1 MTAAQ
6 TYWWLAPLISF
17 LALVAVIW
25 FQWGQH
31 QVRKYRLRRGFR
43 AFLAYGPTDSNEHL
57 DLRLPANS
65 KAMVQIRIRPRMPY
79 RQIELVFGCEGP
91 EHTRPIPLRVL
102 NRFIKVGA
110 NRQQCPETH
119 PNNYIDHGDHYH
131 IGGVVDRAPPHT
143 YALEFVMQTKG
154 PGRYP
159 VLLEII
165 TEVGEA
171 KPKKEL
177 YLTVIDNITG
187 VVGVHLAEDEAPGS
201 LAPSPATG

>member
-31 QVRKYRLRRGFR
+31 QARKYRLKRGFN
-43 AFLAYGPTDSNEHL
+43 AFLAYGPAAPDEQL

-65 KAMVQIRIRPRMPY
+65 KVMVQIRIRPRMAY
-79 RQIELVFGCEGP
+79 RQIELVFGCRGP
-91 EHTRPIPLRVL
+91 EETRPVPLRVL

-110 NRQQCPETH
+110 SRQQSPATH

-131 IGGVVDRAPPHT
+131 IGGTVDRAPPHT

-165 TEVGEA
+165 TESGEA

-177 YLTVIDNITG
+177 YLTVVDDVTG
-187 VVGVHLAEDEAPGS
+187 VVGAHLVTDELSAS
-201 LAPSPATG
+201 DSPANE